1 MDDARLPAM
10 AEGADH
16 HAERGGRLA
25 LGLAGVDDQQAFF
38 LRLGRHDPVMGGL
51 FLLHLFG
58 MLFGRA
64 LDHCGA
70 SLSWERS
77 MAALF
82 DRSEE
87 HTSELQSLMRISYA
101 VFCLKKKKNTK
112 THNTLTPHL

>member
-10 AEGADH
+10 ADGADH

-25 LGLAGVDDQQAFF
+25 LALAGVDDQKAFF

-51 FLLHLFG
+51 CLLHLFG

-82 DRSEE
+82 DRGFQRARSGDRKRKRIK
-87 HTSELQSLMRISYA
+87 SSQSCAFSM
-101 VFCLKKKKNTK
+101 
-112 THNTLTPHL
+112 

>member
-25 LGLAGVDDQQAFF
+25 LALAGVDDQQAFF

-82 DRSEE
+82 DRGFQRARSSARSEE

-101 VFCLKKKKNTK
+101 VFCL
-112 THNTLTPHL
+112 